1 VSVGEINTC
10 GIVMGNLVG
19 GNLEDR
25 CTNAYKV
32 QRM

>member
-1 VSVGEINTC
+1 
-10 GIVMGNLVG
+10 MGNLVG